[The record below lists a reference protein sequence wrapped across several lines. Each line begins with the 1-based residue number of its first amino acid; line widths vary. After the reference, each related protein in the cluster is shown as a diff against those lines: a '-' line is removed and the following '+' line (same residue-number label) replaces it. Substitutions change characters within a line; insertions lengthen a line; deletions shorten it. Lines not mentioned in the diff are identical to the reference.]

1 MFSIEENLFDFAF
14 CPMPAFAYLS
24 ELAAPEDW
32 GENDRV
38 LKNYLTFTFKRAV
51 HLYNKAAEAGEGCS
65 ALIFQ
70 HDCCLMDTGLFTER
84 FEPIYVLFLSPMS
97 DRMPASSGFS
107 RASIRRA
114 IRV

>member
-32 GENDRV
+32 GENNRV

-51 HLYNKAAEAGEGCS
+51 HLYNKAAEAGRAARS
-65 ALIFQ
+65 W
-70 HDCCLMDTGLFTER
+70 
-84 FEPIYVLFLSPMS
+84 P
-97 DRMPASSGFS
+97 FS
-107 RASIRRA
+107 MTAA
-114 IRV
+114 

>member
-38 LKNYLTFTFKRAV
+38 LKNYGSSV
-51 HLYNKAAEAGEGCS
+51 VSVGE
-65 ALIFQ
+65 I
-70 HDCCLMDTGLFTER
+70 
-84 FEPIYVLFLSPMS
+84 
-97 DRMPASSGFS
+97 PA
-107 RASIRRA
+107 
-114 IRV
+114 

>member
-38 LKNYLTFTFKRAV
+38 GLRWESWTKTIR
-51 HLYNKAAEAGEGCS
+51 
-65 ALIFQ
+65 
-70 HDCCLMDTGLFTER
+70 CC
-84 FEPIYVLFLSPMS
+84 
-97 DRMPASSGFS
+97 
-107 RASIRRA
+107 
-114 IRV
+114 

>member
-14 CPMPAFAYLS
+14 CPMPAFAYLN

-51 HLYNKAAEAGEGCS
+51 HLYNKAVEAGGRLLCP
-65 ALIFQ
+65 
-70 HDCCLMDTGLFTER
+70 GLSTQLLPDGYR
-84 FEPIYVLFLSPMS
+84 SVY
-97 DRMPASSGFS
+97 G
-107 RASIRRA
+107 A
-114 IRV
+114 IRAHLRAL

>member
-38 LKNYLTFTFKRAV
+38 LKNYLTFTFKRRPSV
-51 HLYNKAAEAGEGCS
+51 QQG
-65 ALIFQ
+65 
-70 HDCCLMDTGLFTER
+70 R
-84 FEPIYVLFLSPMS
+84 
-97 DRMPASSGFS
+97 
-107 RASIRRA
+107 
-114 IRV
+114 